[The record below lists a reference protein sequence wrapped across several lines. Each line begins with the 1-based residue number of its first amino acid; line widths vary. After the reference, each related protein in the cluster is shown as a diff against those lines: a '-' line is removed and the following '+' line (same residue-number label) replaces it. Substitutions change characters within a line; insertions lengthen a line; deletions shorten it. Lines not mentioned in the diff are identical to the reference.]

1 MHPIL
6 RRLRPIA
13 GLGAALF
20 SGSCNTVLC
29 AGVTYDRGVGECAA
43 DRYVIQVSLP
53 VDRTDLRDPT
63 AGLQVDV
70 QAMAKDTNTTY
81 DVTEVMSVQLALDGA
96 DSKTVQASIGADK
109 RSVVVSRMP
118 ECLAL
123 GPLKAVVTLPGLP
136 AAQTS
141 GLHRVFRSPKFGAP
155 ELVAQTFNT
164 YHASPINARLAVQ
177 IVSPVG
183 GSGQVLVTEETAPTP
198 VYRWLDLYSQGP
210 GGMLGYANELA
221 WKPTTLKLQE
231 SPTALLTFAQGAVIT
246 YDTVKANKLAVVPVS
261 GMSQPGFDANIPV
274 DAQALAACG
283 EEPAFLLARANEVRA
298 FRVDAAAA
306 TVSYLGSLMTTG
318 LPVIAARDVMALV
331 PGQRSSDYFGVVWE
345 NENGGKGTLLK
356 LAKTPMGV
364 PSGIAAGPDVTGI
377 GVGSVS
383 AAALADL
390 DSDGLQ
396 DLVVVKSAD
405 GALLW
410 SPQHPDGSF
419 AAATALGI
427 SALGATS
434 VSVGD
439 INGDTLPDLA
449 IATSDKRLLIFRNQL

>member
-1 MHPIL
+1 
-6 RRLRPIA
+6 
-13 GLGAALF
+13 
-20 SGSCNTVLC
+20 
-29 AGVTYDRGVGECAA
+29 
-43 DRYVIQVSLP
+43 
-53 VDRTDLRDPT
+53 
-63 AGLQVDV
+63 
-70 QAMAKDTNTTY
+70 
-81 DVTEVMSVQLALDGA
+81 
-96 DSKTVQASIGADK
+96 
-109 RSVVVSRMP
+109 
-118 ECLAL
+118 
-123 GPLKAVVTLPGLP
+123 
-136 AAQTS
+136 
-141 GLHRVFRSPKFGAP
+141 
-155 ELVAQTFNT
+155 
-164 YHASPINARLAVQ
+164 
-177 IVSPVG
+177 
-183 GSGQVLVTEETAPTP
+183 
-198 VYRWLDLYSQGP
+198 
-210 GGMLGYANELA
+210 MLGYANELA

-231 SPTALLTFAQGAVIT
+231 SSTALLTFAQGAVIT

-261 GMSQPGFDANIPV
+261 GMAQPSFDTNIPV

-306 TVSYLGSLMTTG
+306 TVSYLGSLITTG

-331 PGQRSSDYFGVVWE
+331 PDQRSSDYFGVVWE

-377 GVGSVS
+377 GVGPVS

-396 DLVVVKSAD
+396 DLIVVKSAD
-405 GALLW
+405 GALQW

-419 AAATALGI
+419 AAAMALGM
-427 SALGATS
+427 STLGATS

-449 IATSDKRLLIFRNQL
+449 IATSDKRLLIFRNQP